1 MNCSRLRV
9 FGVALSVALGLVVA
23 ATARGDDRATAEAL
37 LLPVEH
43 DPVHA
48 SVTAEAVKEARASL
62 ERARRMRDANDEPR
76 ARLAEALGRR
86 WAEVA
91 RDLVRASDAEQAAT
105 AARLAADDAGA
116 SADRERSLLEEAMA
130 TQGRL
135 QAELDAVQSKSTV
148 DRTAAVASSKDS
160 GAPVPKAPK
169 NRQTGGR
176 VRPAESGG
184 SDAGVMP

>member
-1 MNCSRLRV
+1 MNPLRLRV
-9 FGVALSVALGLVVA
+9 PGVALSIALGLAVA

-48 SVTAEAVKEARASL
+48 SVTADAVKEARASL
-62 ERARRMRDANDEPR
+62 ERGRRMRDANDEPR

-91 RDLVRASDAEQAAT
+91 RDLVRAAEAEQAAT

-116 SADRERSLLEEAMA
+116 RAERERSLLEEAIA
-130 TQGRL
+130 TKGRL
-135 QAELDAVQSKSTV
+135 QAELDAVQSRSAPE
-148 DRTAAVASSKDS
+148 RTAVVSSSDGGVAVPKSSGNRPLGGKGHAPKAS
-160 GAPVPKAPK
+160 GA
-169 NRQTGGR
+169 
-176 VRPAESGG
+176 
-184 SDAGVMP
+184 DAGVLP